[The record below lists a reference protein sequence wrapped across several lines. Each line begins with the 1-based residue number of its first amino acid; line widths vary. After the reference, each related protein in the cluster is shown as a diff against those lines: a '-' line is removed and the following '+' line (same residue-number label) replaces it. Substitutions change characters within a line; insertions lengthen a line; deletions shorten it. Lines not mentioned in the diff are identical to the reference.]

1 MNKEDKV
8 NQLVELHYQIK
19 DFLDGKNYQAV
30 VDLIDRKMFL
40 RDKNELKTISIII
53 RNYPNTII
61 QDKRMEL
68 LELMKELDIL

>member
-1 MNKEDKV
+1 MEDKV
-8 NQLVELHYQIK
+8 DQLVELHFQIK

-30 VDLIDRKMFL
+30 VDLIDRKMVI

-53 RNYPNTII
+53 RNYPNKKI
-61 QDKRMEL
+61 QSKRMEL